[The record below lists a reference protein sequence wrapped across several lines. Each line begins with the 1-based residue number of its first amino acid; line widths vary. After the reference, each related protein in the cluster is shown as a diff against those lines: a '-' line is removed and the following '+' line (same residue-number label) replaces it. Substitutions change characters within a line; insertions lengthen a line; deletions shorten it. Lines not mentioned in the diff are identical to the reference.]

1 MVMTPSD
8 MNDLLELRMRVFV
21 TGASGHIASAVIPE
35 LLNHGH
41 EVMGLARSDASPG
54 GVAALGAEV
63 RRGDLDDLD
72 GLAAAAGE
80 ADGVIHLAFKHEAMR
95 TGAFMGA
102 IDADMAAHQAI
113 GNALVG
119 SGKPFVST
127 GGTLMLAMAGITGRS
142 GTEDD
147 QSEGGPRTDA
157 ANYTIALSRRG
168 VRSSV
173 VRLAPMVHSDLDHGG
188 FTHALIGFARES
200 GAAAYTGDGSNVWPA
215 ANTYDIGVLY
225 RLALE
230 KAPAGSTLHGV
241 GDTGIPRKVIAET
254 IAGKLGIETK
264 SITDDQAPQY
274 LGFLAAFAGLDNPTS
289 NDRTRELLGWEP
301 THPGWVEDLETGHYF
316 ATAARGRTPH
326 VAFATKS
333 SDSRSES

>member
-1 MVMTPSD
+1 
-8 MNDLLELRMRVFV
+8 MRVLV
-21 TGASGHIASAVIPE
+21 TGASGHIAAAVVPE

-41 EVMGLARSDASPG
+41 QVVGLARSGASAEAVG
-54 GVAALGAEV
+54 AMGAEV

-72 GLAAAAGE
+72 GLRAAAAE

-95 TGAFMGA
+95 TGDFMVA
-102 IDADMAAHQAI
+102 VDADMAAHQAI
-113 GNALVG
+113 GEALVG
-119 SGKPFVST
+119 TDKPFVST
-127 GGTLMLAMAGITGRS
+127 GGTLMLAMAGITGRP

-147 QSEGGPRTDA
+147 QSESGPRTDA
-157 ANYTIALSRRG
+157 ANYAIALGQQG

-173 VRLAPMVHSDLDHGG
+173 IRLAPMVHSDLDHHG
-188 FTHALIGFARES
+188 FTPALIGFAQES
-200 GAAAYTGDGSNVWPA
+200 GAAAYTGDGTNVWPA

-254 IAGKLGIETK
+254 IAGKLGVETK
-264 SITDDQAPQY
+264 SITAEEAPSY

-289 NDRTRELLGWEP
+289 NDKTREMLGWEP
-301 THPGWVEDLETGHYF
+301 THPGWVEDVETGHYF
-316 ATAARGRTPH
+316 A
-326 VAFATKS
+326 
-333 SDSRSES
+333 

>member
-1 MVMTPSD
+1 
-8 MNDLLELRMRVFV
+8 MRVFV

-35 LLNHGH
+35 LLNNGH
-41 EVMGLARSDASPG
+41 HVVGLARSGASAEA
-54 GVAALGAEV
+54 VAATGAEV

-72 GLAAAAGE
+72 GLAAAAAE

-95 TGAFMGA
+95 TGDFTGA
-102 IDADMAAHQAI
+102 VDADMAAHKAI
-113 GNALVG
+113 GETLVG
-119 SGKPFVST
+119 TGKSFVST
-127 GGTLMLAMAGITGRS
+127 GGTLMLAMAGITGPGGRV

-147 QSEGGPRTDA
+147 QSDVGGPRTDA
-157 ANYTIALSRRG
+157 ANYLVALGRQG

-173 VRLAPMVHSDLDHGG
+173 VRLAPMVHSDLDHHG
-188 FTHALIGFARES
+188 FTHALIGFAREN
-200 GAAAYTGDGSNVWPA
+200 GVAAYTGDGSNRWPA

-241 GDTGIPRKVIAET
+241 GDTGIPRKVVAET
-254 IAGKLGIETK
+254 IAGKLGVETK
-264 SITDDQAPQY
+264 SITDEEAPQY

-301 THPGWVEDLETGHYF
+301 THPGWVEDVTTGHYF
-316 ATAARGRTPH
+316 A
-326 VAFATKS
+326 
-333 SDSRSES
+333 